1 MKRRRVHQL
10 LAALSYGDA
19 VSNHALSIQAAL
31 RSAGYDSDIF
41 VEHVHPRMARFV
53 RPYWEYGTVS
63 APDTV
68 CLFHFSIGSATAP
81 LIHHLPDRLV
91 TIYHNIT
98 PPEYFLRYRP
108 HLVGLTYH
116 ARREL
121 ALFVPRTT
129 LALGV
134 SEYNRRELA
143 AMGFPAT
150 GVLPIVPDWSAFER
164 PGSRLTRALYSD
176 DRENILFVGRISPN
190 KRIDDLIRVFACYQR
205 YVQPRSRLL
214 LVGDHRGYE
223 KYYACLL
230 EMVQTLRL
238 EEVVFTGHVDDD
250 DLAAYYRLGR
260 LFLCLSEHE
269 GYGVP
274 LLEAMA
280 AGLPIVAYDAGAVA
294 ETLRGAG
301 LLIRDKS
308 PEWVAEIVGEVLSR
322 PALRA
327 KVLEGQQRVLATY
340 KALDP
345 AAMLLDHLAPLLDR
359 PPGR

>member
-1 MKRRRVHQL
+1 MKRVHQL

-19 VSNHALSIQAAL
+19 VSHHALAIQTAL
-31 RSAGYDSDIF
+31 RGAGYESDIF

-53 RPYWEYGTVS
+53 RPYWEYPQVS
-63 APDTV
+63 SPKTV
-68 CLFHFSIGSATAP
+68 CLFHFSIGSAASP

-98 PPEYFLRYRP
+98 PPEYFVGFRP

-121 ALFVPRTT
+121 ALFVPRTA

-134 SEYNRRELA
+134 SEFNRRELEG
-143 AMGFPAT
+143 MGFRPT
-150 GVLPIVPDWSAFER
+150 GVLPIVPDFPSYER
-164 PGSRLTRALYSD
+164 PGSRLTRALYD
-176 DRENILFVGRISPN
+176 DGRTNIVFVGRISPN
-190 KRIDDLIRVFACYQR
+190 KRIDDLVRTFACYQR
-205 YVQPRSRLL
+205 YVNPHSRLL

-223 KYYACLL
+223 KYYDRLQ
-230 EMVQTLRL
+230 EMVQALRL
-238 EEVVFTGHVDDD
+238 SEVVFTGHVDED
-250 DLAAYYRLGR
+250 DLAAYYRLGH

-301 LLIRDKS
+301 IVLADKS
-308 PEWVAEIVGEVLSR
+308 PEVVAELMGEILSR

-327 KVLEGQQRVLATY
+327 RILQGQARVLAEY
-340 KALDP
+340 KAIDP
-345 AAMLLDHLAPLLDR
+345 AKMLLERLAPVL
-359 PPGR
+359 G